1 MILRLS
7 LLTLVVALPAQAHVH
22 TRPSEVTA
30 GTQVEIALEIG
41 HGCAGAPTTGLRLGL
56 PDGLRDVT
64 PVASEGWTATASA
77 TEIVWTGGTLDDH
90 DHGAFTVS
98 ATVAPDAPDPLLLPV
113 IQICGDAEHRWIET
127 DENADSPAPRVRVLA
142 P

>member
-7 LLTLVVALPAQAHVH
+7 LLTLVALPAQAHVH
-22 TRPSEVTA
+22 TDPIEVTA

-41 HGCAGAPTTGLRLGL
+41 HGCAGAPTTGLRLGV
-56 PDGLRDVT
+56 PFGLQGVT
-64 PVASEGWTATASA
+64 PVAPDGWTATASA
-77 TEIVWTGGTLDDH
+77 TEIAWTGGILNDR
-90 DHGAFTVS
+90 DHGAFTIS

-113 IQICGDAEHRWIET
+113 IQICSDAEHRWIET
-127 DENADSPAPRVRVLA
+127 DENAGSPAPRVRVLA